1 MERHLA
7 SSTLDLPRP
16 PRNDK
21 LTIETT
27 IERSS
32 FMFLFSFKYENDN
45 EEVYDNDYDH
55 IGDYIG
61 ML

>member
-1 MERHLA
+1 
-7 SSTLDLPRP
+7 
-16 PRNDK
+16 
-21 LTIETT
+21 
-27 IERSS
+27 
-32 FMFLFSFKYENDN
+32 MFLFSFKYENDN